1 MRPRPGADRKPS
13 GRATSY
19 GSESGA
25 SRTFRVIFKSM
36 PAGWWSFH
44 DSAST
49 GSLDETG
56 EHLVQRLLEDYRRY
70 LLNPSIEITI
80 LRRIN
85 ILGAV
90 TRPGI
95 YNVDPTVTI
104 ADALAMAGG
113 VTTIGNPDNIQILR
127 DGQELTTG
135 VSQRTRIAESPMQ
148 SGDQI
153 YVPERG
159 MFSRNTGLYT
169 TLFSAAITLTVALFL
184 R

>member
-1 MRPRPGADRKPS
+1 M
-13 GRATSY
+13 
-19 GSESGA
+19 
-25 SRTFRVIFKSM
+25 
-36 PAGWWSFH
+36 
-44 DSAST
+44 
-49 GSLDETG
+49 
-56 EHLVQRLLEDYRRY
+56 
-70 LLNPSIEITI
+70 
-80 LRRIN
+80 
-85 ILGAV
+85 
-90 TRPGI
+90 
-95 YNVDPTVTI
+95 DPTVTI

-159 MFSRNTGLYT
+159 IFSRNTGLYT